1 MIIIGSVLIASG
13 LIARFLLWLPF
24 FASMAMARVL
34 GILGVIALLIGDLL
48 LYW

>member
-13 LIARFLLWLPF
+13 LIARFFIMATL